1 MAKAIQKTGQTG
13 LSVLEQ
19 EIAAEARE
27 DATRFQQGTPRIS
40 FKGGTITVDGARAK
54 DNKLSVAIISAT
66 FGKAYYVSEF
76 TPDTPQTPACYAF
89 HPTDATKA
97 VPHEAAPLKQAA
109 ACLACPHNKFGT
121 AERGGG
127 KRCKDEVRLMV
138 VAPTGND
145 IAGAEVRMLSIPPG
159 SLKNWGKYVSRL
171 ADMGVTF
178 RSVMT
183 EVSVEPYKGAY
194 QIQFNPVG
202 KLSEDAYLALRARRE
217 SATEQSMQP
226 YPVLEESEKPK
237 RPAKSNKKID

>member
-1 MAKAIQKTGQTG
+1 MNRSGEPVRRI
-13 LSVLEQ
+13 LSFSDGDTASLLVVHDDMDLPFGRLRLRVGGGAGGHRGIASILEQ
-19 EIAAEARE
+19 LGDPGFARLKIGVGRPPEGVPAEAWVLQE
-27 DATRFQQGTPRIS
+27 
-40 FKGGTITVDGARAK
+40 
-54 DNKLSVAIISAT
+54 
-66 FGKAYYVSEF
+66 
-76 TPDTPQTPACYAF
+76 
-89 HPTDATKA
+89 
-97 VPHEAAPLKQAA
+97 
-109 ACLACPHNKFGT
+109 FGT